1 MLTALRFSVDHET
14 DELMQCIIRQEFRGC
29 TIIAV
34 AHRLNTIMDF
44 DRIAVLDHG
53 VLCELDS
60 PQALLSKDSRFRSM
74 WGERGLGE
82 GASKDPQQVRLT
94 YASLHSENS

>member
-14 DELMQCIIRQEFRGC
+14 DELMQRIIRQEFRGC

-60 PQALLSKDSRFRSM
+60 SQALLSKDSRFRGM

-82 GASKDPQQVRLT
+82 GASKDPQQVD
-94 YASLHSENS
+94 

>member
-1 MLTALRFSVDHET
+1 MSDACLQYLRFVLTALVSSVDHET
-14 DELMQCIIRQEFRGC
+14 DELMQRIIRDEFKGC

-44 DRIAVLDHG
+44 DRIAVLDRG

-60 PQALLSKDSRFRSM
+60 PKALLERDSRFRSM
-74 WGERGLGE
+74 WGERRSGDERG
-82 GASKDPQQVRLT
+82 DVQ
-94 YASLHSENS
+94 H